1 MEKIKQFIQ
10 DPAWWFTLII
20 GGILLSMLG
29 NYLVHIID
37 RELAVSFKS
46 YRLRRNKQKHNYELD
61 VTEIAIDDLKYIQ
74 FNVDYVTQM
83 LKFFIVI
90 ILLFVYIGYGN
101 INPESAIMR
110 LFSLFLIQLLIIITF
125 YLLYCILKTLNISN
139 LASKIRGSLLLYD
152 DFKVYKGWENYLSG
166 GLALN
171 PNFSYRGDFSLEK
184 LGNPDPNGG
193 YKELTKPAKLGILFS
208 GSIYS
213 PSERGNG
220 TTGFADRLAVED
232 EKFNGYGF
240 AVAHGI
246 NRLIIERRDGGNPQ
260 DLAYVDF
267 EPPRE
272 QWYHFQFYM
281 RSSSRFD
288 LEIYDSSLNLIA
300 DVRDIQDRTYNLFDR
315 VVIHGGFPYYVGYLK
330 VEKIEE

>member
-1 MEKIKQFIQ
+1 M
-10 DPAWWFTLII
+10 
-20 GGILLSMLG
+20 
-29 NYLVHIID
+29 
-37 RELAVSFKS
+37 
-46 YRLRRNKQKHNYELD
+46 QKHNYELD
-61 VTEIAIDDLKYIQ
+61 VTEIAIDDLKYTQ

-90 ILLFVYIGYGN
+90 ILLFVYIVYGN

-110 LFSLFLIQLLIIITF
+110 L
-125 YLLYCILKTLNISN
+125 N